1 MSAIFIPNQSREE
14 PSGVFQDLR
23 NAGVQLIIELLI
35 GGRENKPLEG
45 RENESKDIDFIN
57 EEWMVNTFFEGDY
70 ENTDTDL
77 VASLLEENVILTERS
92 FELPSLTNL
101 TSFLQ
106 KATGVAIGACV
117 GMTAA
122 NTLGNRM
129 LLFVTVP
136 FGILIVGTASGVGSA
151 LKLGLGDRLLK
162 TLKVNAKSAK
172 RTAKTLPKAGEPDTS
187 GVIPAKDYGDEA
199 ETLPRAGEPD
209 TSGVIPATDYRGPLH
224 RIIGSNRKKLRLG
237 G

>member
-1 MSAIFIPNQSREE
+1 MQRLIQTTIASDHGEGAISAIFVPNQSSEE

-23 NAGVQLIIELLI
+23 NAGVQFIIELLFE
-35 GGRENKPLEG
+35 GRENKPLEG
-45 RENESKDIDFIN
+45 RENEPRHIDFIN

-77 VASLLEENVILTERS
+77 VSSFFNENVILVEQS
-92 FELPSLTNL
+92 LSLPSLTNL

-122 NTLGNRM
+122 NTLGNRL

-136 FGILIVGTASGVGSA
+136 FGILIIGTASGVGSA
-151 LKLGLGDRLLK
+151 LELGLRDRLLK
-162 TLKVNAKSAK
+162 SLKVKAKSAK
-172 RTAKTLPKAGEPDTS
+172 RTAKTLRKVREKPETS
-187 GVIPAKDYGDEA
+187 GLIANLSLSRMIPNE
-199 ETLPRAGEPD
+199 
-209 TSGVIPATDYRGPLH
+209 
-224 RIIGSNRKKLRLG
+224 
-237 G
+237 